1 MGKDDFLGGTFN
13 RWKKETYVE
22 IKDLINEEYFLDM
35 TEFATMDAKEARPG
49 GYKYRLVSTLDHTG
63 SGGAKHY
70 TANSYRLV
78 EPERVEAG

>member
-1 MGKDDFLGGTFN
+1 
-13 RWKKETYVE
+13 
-22 IKDLINEEYFLDM
+22 M